1 MAMKK
6 GIIVV
11 SFGTTYEETRKLCIE
26 SIEDR
31 VREQYKG
38 FFISRAFTSQMVIN
52 KLKNRDNYHVDNPK
66 EALEKMKANGVK
78 EIYIQP
84 LHIILGHEYEKLLR
98 QVEEFLKNNKDYSIK
113 IGKPLLYNDE
123 DYKKVVEGL
132 RLSDVKAKEGIVFMG
147 HGTDHEKDISYD
159 KLEKAFREKGYEN
172 VYIATVEGRVTLED
186 IIPKLKDKGIQKV
199 VLKPLMLVAGDH
211 AINDMASEEEHSWK
225 SILEREG
232 FNVKPILKGLG
243 QLEKIQ
249 DIYLE
254 HLEKIMD

>member
-11 SFGTTYEETRKLCIE
+11 SFGTTYEKTRKLCIE
-26 SIEDR
+26 SIENR
-31 VREQYKG
+31 VRKQYKD
-38 FFISRAFTSQMVIN
+38 FLVSRAFTSQMVIN
-52 KLKNRDNYHVDNPK
+52 KLKNRDNYYVDNPK
-66 EALEKMKANGVK
+66 EALEKMNVNGIEK
-78 EIYIQP
+78 IYIQP
-84 LHIILGHEYEKLLR
+84 LHIIPGHEYEKLLE

-113 IGKPLLYNDE
+113 TGKPLLYYDE

-132 RLSDVKAKEGIVFMG
+132 NLSDIKAHEGIVFMG

-159 KLEKAFREKGYEN
+159 KLEKAFREGGYEN

-186 IIPKLKDKGIQKV
+186 IIPKLKDKGIQKMI
-199 VLKPLMLVAGDH
+199 LKPFMLVAGDH
-211 AINDMASEEEHSWK
+211 AINDMASEEEYSWK
-225 SILEREG
+225 SILKREG

-254 HLEKIMD
+254 HLEKIMV

>member
-132 RLSDVKAKEGIVFMG
+132 RLSAIKAKEGIVFMG

-159 KLEKAFREKGYEN
+159 KLEKTIREMGYEN

>member
-1 MAMKK
+1 M
-6 GIIVV
+6 
-11 SFGTTYEETRKLCIE
+11 
-26 SIEDR
+26 
-31 VREQYKG
+31 
-38 FFISRAFTSQMVIN
+38 
-52 KLKNRDNYHVDNPK
+52 
-66 EALEKMKANGVK
+66 
-78 EIYIQP
+78 
-84 LHIILGHEYEKLLR
+84 
-98 QVEEFLKNNKDYSIK
+98 
-113 IGKPLLYNDE
+113 
-123 DYKKVVEGL
+123 VEGL
-132 RLSDVKAKEGIVFMG
+132 SLSDIKGREGIVFMG

-211 AINDMASEEEHSWK
+211 AINDMASDEGISWK
-225 SILEREG
+225 IILEREG